1 MKESL
6 DRQLAED
13 REAHSAII
21 ASIRESGARIIEF
34 MGRRFDDAGKRIDEL
49 GKRIDDL
56 RS

>member
-34 MGRRFDDAGKRIDEL
+34 MGRRFDDAGKRMDEL
-49 GKRIDDL
+49 SKRIDDL